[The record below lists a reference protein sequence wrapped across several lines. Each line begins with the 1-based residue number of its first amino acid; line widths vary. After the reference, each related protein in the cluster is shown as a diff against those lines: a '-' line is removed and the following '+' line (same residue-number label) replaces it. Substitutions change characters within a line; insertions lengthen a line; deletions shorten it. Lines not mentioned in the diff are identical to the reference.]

1 MRFENRTRMLNLMQ
15 LVILAA
21 GFGRRFGGLKQLAPV
36 GPNGQAIMDY
46 TAFGAKS
53 CGYEGI
59 IVIVRED
66 IREEIAQYIEKN
78 WPPDLPVVLVN
89 QGPVPGTAQAV
100 LSAAPYIHG
109 PFGVANAD
117 DIYGEPALRALIEHF
132 ETGPTGFSSP
142 DEARELHLLVAY
154 HLVRTVLTDATV
166 TRGLCEV
173 DADDHLMSIE
183 ENLVS
188 LREDGRF
195 DAEPVLSGAGKSPRV
210 LEGSESV
217 SMNLWGFYP
226 TMLTHLA
233 EAVDSYDA
241 TQSGRRELL
250 LPEVIGHAVR
260 SGAVKVH
267 VLETDERCIG
277 VTHAEDVSI
286 VHEELIVAPHEG
298 LIVAPHEEL
307 IVASRP
313 RAAWLN
319 AITRGR
325 TRH

>member
-1 MRFENRTRMLNLMQ
+1 MRFENGTRKLILMQ

-36 GPNGQAIMDY
+36 GPSGQAIMDY
-46 TAFGAKS
+46 TANAAKS

-66 IREEIAQYIEKN
+66 IHDEIAEHIARYWQE
-78 WPPDLPVVLVN
+78 DLPVTLVD
-89 QGPVPGTAQAV
+89 QGKVSGTAPAV

-132 ETGPTGFSSP
+132 EAGRSGFSSP
-142 DEARELHLLVAY
+142 DEARKLHLLVAY
-154 HLVRTVLTDATV
+154 HVVRTVLTDAPV

-173 DADDHLMSIE
+173 DADDNLVSIE
-183 ENLVS
+183 EHRVS

-195 DAEPVLSGAGKSPRV
+195 DAEPLVVAAGKSPRV
-210 LEGSESV
+210 LEGNEWV
-217 SMNLWGFYP
+217 SMNLWGFHP
-226 TMLTHLA
+226 SILGHLA
-233 EAVDSYDA
+233 QAVDSYDVA
-241 TQSGRRELL
+241 HSGRRELL
-250 LPEVIGHAVR
+250 LPEVVGRGVHAGTVN
-260 SGAVKVH
+260 VH

-286 VHEELIVAPHEG
+286 VHEELTVAT
-298 LIVAPHEEL
+298 
-307 IVASRP
+307 RP
-313 RAAWLN
+313 RAPWLN
-319 AITRGR
+319 SITWGR
-325 TRH
+325 ARH

>member
-1 MRFENRTRMLNLMQ
+1 MQ

-46 TAFGAKS
+46 TAYGAKS
-53 CGYEGI
+53 CGYEDI

-66 IREEIAQYIEKN
+66 IREEIARHIEKN
-78 WPPDLPVVLVN
+78 WPSDLSVTLVN

-100 LSAAPYIHG
+100 LSAAPYVRG

-132 ETGPTGFSSP
+132 EAGSTGFSSP
-142 DEARELHLLVAY
+142 DEVREYQLLVAY
-154 HLVRTVLTDATV
+154 HVVRTVLTDATV

-173 DADDHLMSIE
+173 DADDNLVSIE

-195 DAEPVLSGAGKSPRV
+195 DAEPVLAFAGKVPRI
-210 LEGSESV
+210 LEGNEWV

-226 TMLTHLA
+226 SMLRHLA
-233 EAVDSYDA
+233 RAVASFDA

-250 LPEVIGHAVR
+250 LPEVVGRAVR
-260 SGAVKVH
+260 AGEINVH
-267 VLETDERCIG
+267 VLATDERCIG

-286 VHEELIVAPHEG
+286 VHEELAVAP
-298 LIVAPHEEL
+298 
-307 IVASRP
+307 RP
-313 RAAWLN
+313 RGSWLGGIN
-319 AITRGR
+319 WGR
-325 TRH
+325 TRR